1 MKLVTKN
8 GAIALPENFTFS
20 VEQNSAFFSRDGAY
34 TIPANIPAA
43 PASLEAL
50 GHPER
55 IAKAGFYSNRFPASL
70 LSGNFFK
77 TGQLI
82 LDSAQKKQTIVASL
96 AIEDSDFYS
105 QQSSRSLRDIFSQ
118 MVRTDFSTV
127 EDWYEYLFS
136 VYTGEE
142 TDDFVLFPVAVDKN
156 DSGYFVNNMPT
167 DGEGIRPLD
176 WRSKI
181 IAQGR
186 DQVSYPDGY
195 GISVFLKFH
204 RFINLLFFLT
214 GYTMIDDP
222 FTRTPL
228 NKIVLI
234 NNTSDLICNAQINYA
249 DLVPDITV
257 SEFLEFMQNKFHAQ
271 FRVFPDNKTVRVVL
285 FEDILSGPVDLDI
298 SKKLED
304 DWQVI
309 YNNQSRIVI
318 SSDTSLEGA
327 EPASDTL
334 ASLYEKYK
342 YIYEF
347 MESEWNTTHKDSLV
361 LRLSTGC
368 YYEFRRTVAE
378 AGFGTERVL
387 IGTNYFPY
395 DRKNTDKLEDFKC
408 IDLLPPMVFVG
419 GVLMPY
425 IGKRINR
432 NILSDFESAK
442 EKQSVILCNYGGLS
456 STESYCFGTTQAVND
471 AGIELSDTIRLT
483 PEGLYAFFWKQYNEL
498 LLNCLVEV
506 RGIVHYTVQ
515 DINQMNIYAL
525 KLYDGQKLLPKQ
537 INYEIGKH
545 LYPGTSDYLVIKKH
559 PGSIVDPIPGN
570 LIDASLRWKINK
582 SEYNAILANIVNNY
596 PGAEILAEQYIDGMD
611 ESIFLGI
618 PTIVGQVS
626 FVYLRTIQ
634 IKYRYPIYGG
644 SVTATENFQFYIW
657 YDAVQD

>member
-249 DLVPDITV
+249 DLVPD
-257 SEFLEFMQNKFHAQ
+257 
-271 FRVFPDNKTVRVVL
+271 
-285 FEDILSGPVDLDI
+285 LS
-298 SKKLED
+298 
-304 DWQVI
+304 
-309 YNNQSRIVI
+309 
-318 SSDTSLEGA
+318 
-327 EPASDTL
+327 
-334 ASLYEKYK
+334 
-342 YIYEF
+342 
-347 MESEWNTTHKDSLV
+347 
-361 LRLSTGC
+361 
-368 YYEFRRTVAE
+368 
-378 AGFGTERVL
+378 L
-387 IGTNYFPY
+387 IH
-395 DRKNTDKLEDFKC
+395 
-408 IDLLPPMVFVG
+408 I
-419 GVLMPY
+419 
-425 IGKRINR
+425 
-432 NILSDFESAK
+432 
-442 EKQSVILCNYGGLS
+442 
-456 STESYCFGTTQAVND
+456 
-471 AGIELSDTIRLT
+471 
-483 PEGLYAFFWKQYNEL
+483 
-498 LLNCLVEV
+498 
-506 RGIVHYTVQ
+506 
-515 DINQMNIYAL
+515 
-525 KLYDGQKLLPKQ
+525 
-537 INYEIGKH
+537 
-545 LYPGTSDYLVIKKH
+545 
-559 PGSIVDPIPGN
+559 
-570 LIDASLRWKINK
+570 
-582 SEYNAILANIVNNY
+582 
-596 PGAEILAEQYIDGMD
+596 
-611 ESIFLGI
+611 
-618 PTIVGQVS
+618 
-626 FVYLRTIQ
+626 
-634 IKYRYPIYGG
+634 
-644 SVTATENFQFYIW
+644 
-657 YDAVQD
+657 